1 MDKQRK
7 VAVVRG
13 LLAPVVAI
21 VGLGAV
27 GFFNIRIDAAHR
39 GASVDWSNEISRL
52 DAPSPLWWSLGL
64 VVVSALILACVWP
77 TPRTR
82 LSSIAPL
89 ISGAVLFACAVW
101 GQVARD
107 PGFVSIFDTGQANSM
122 SDPVPGF
129 EESAASQ
136 WLMAGALSAA
146 TYALIGAMIALA
158 LYATKGSRKFM
169 PFSER

>member
-1 MDKQRK
+1 
-7 VAVVRG
+7 
-13 LLAPVVAI
+13 
-21 VGLGAV
+21 
-27 GFFNIRIDAAHR
+27 
-39 GASVDWSNEISRL
+39 
-52 DAPSPLWWSLGL
+52 
-64 VVVSALILACVWP
+64 
-77 TPRTR
+77 
-82 LSSIAPL
+82 
-89 ISGAVLFACAVW
+89 
-101 GQVARD
+101 
-107 PGFVSIFDTGQANSM
+107 M